1 MDERQE
7 IRTIASRVRQ
17 ERLRLEMTQPTL
29 ARLGGVSKTTQSG
42 YESAL
47 HVPDALYLARASQ
60 HGLDPSYVV
69 TGVESAVRAGADL
82 DWDHLA
88 GLIEVLDVFTANN
101 SLDLDSGAR
110 ARLLRL
116 LYAATIALRRV
127 EPAVVRA
134 LLADA
139 A

>member
-1 MDERQE
+1 MDLRQE

-17 ERLRLEMTQPTL
+17 ERLRLELTQPTL
-29 ARLGGVSKTTQSG
+29 ASLGGVSKTTQSG

-47 HVPDALYLARASQ
+47 HVPDALYLARVSR
-60 HGLDPSYVV
+60 HGLDPGYVV
-69 TGVESAVRAGADL
+69 TGVERAVRAGADL
-82 DWDHLA
+82 DWDHLT
-88 GLIEVLDVFTANN
+88 GLMEVLDVFAADN
-101 SLDLDSGAR
+101 SMQLDPAAR
-110 ARLLRL
+110 TRLLRL

-127 EPAVVRA
+127 DPDVVRA